1 MVTFEAKINN
11 LRAQNF
17 VQHGIDMWSFINYQP
32 IENLDNTQISA
43 MADSL
48 EAFLQTEIG
57 TPHGYTITVKLTNIQ
72 SGTEVDES
80 EVALR
85 FISDIGFEVTVT
97 VT

>member
-17 VQHGIDMWSFINYQP
+17 VQHSIDEWSFINYQP
-32 IENLDNTQISA
+32 IE
-43 MADSL
+43 SL
-48 EAFLQTEIG
+48 TDVQTEIG
-57 TPHGYTITVKLTNIQ
+57 TPNGYTITVKLVNIQ

-80 EVALR
+80 EVVLR
-85 FISDIGFEVTVT
+85 IISDIGFEITVT